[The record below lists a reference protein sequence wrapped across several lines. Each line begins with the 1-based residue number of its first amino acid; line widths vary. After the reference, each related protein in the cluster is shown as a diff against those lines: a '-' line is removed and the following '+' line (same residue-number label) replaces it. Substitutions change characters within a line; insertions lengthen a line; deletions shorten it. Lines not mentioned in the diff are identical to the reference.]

1 MLAVDCGPTLQ
12 EACEMEFHGFVNGVA
27 IIVGSIVSAIVLV
40 AIVRKIFSKETL
52 REAHD
57 ITGNLLSVVGTLY
70 AVLLGL
76 VVVDSLVRFER
87 AVDVV
92 QRESNVLAD
101 IFLLAGR
108 LPENPRAPIQESCRE
123 YARAVVEDEWPL
135 MRKGHASMAARK
147 TAFELTKKLDGFEP
161 STEAQK
167 AVYPMILEQIRELW
181 DCRRERVGTAE
192 YGIPAVE
199 WFVLLLGGG
208 VTVLFAGLFRS
219 QSVSLQRFLTTLA
232 ALVIGL
238 NLYLVSL
245 FGYPFAGELTVS
257 SRPFQVDLA
266 IFEGRY
272 ENVPAHDREQPLT
285 VTPRGR

>member
-1 MLAVDCGPTLQ
+1 
-12 EACEMEFHGFVNGVA
+12 MEFHGFTNGLA
-27 IIVGSIVSAIVLV
+27 IIAGSIAASIILV
-40 AIVRKIFSKETL
+40 ALVRRLFSKQTL

-76 VVVDSLVRFER
+76 IVVDSLVRFER

-92 QRESNVLAD
+92 QKESNVLAD
-101 IFLLAGR
+101 LFLLAGR
-108 LPENPRAPIQESCRE
+108 LPEDPRVQLRENCRE

-135 MRKGHASMAARK
+135 MAQGQASMVARK
-147 TAFELTKKLDGFEP
+147 SAFELTRKLDGFEP
-161 STEAQK
+161 RTEAEK

-181 DCRRERVGTAE
+181 DYRRERVGTAE
-192 YGIPAVE
+192 FGIPAVE
-199 WFVLLLGGG
+199 WFVLLLGGAI
-208 VTVLFAGLFRS
+208 TVLFAGLFRAER
-219 QSVSLQRFLTTLA
+219 VSLQRFLTTLA
-232 ALVIGL
+232 AVVIGL

-272 ENVPAHDREQPLT
+272 ETLPAHDRE
-285 VTPRGR
+285 RDRAE